1 METQTQDLVPVN
13 DADIAALVNAAR
25 ELLPD
30 DTVGLPLKYAKGHW
44 YVKQGKD
51 NEVEVGPTDPYVVDM
66 LSYTEEWKRWQDKK
80 PTHKISGRRVDGFIN
95 PPRHLLPEYENKDGT
110 WPIGAKGPADPW
122 QEGQRLTLRD
132 LATGELVTW
141 SSTSWGGRI
150 AIGELLDQWAAECR
164 QHPGLMPVVLLTS
177 YERPTDYGPTPTP
190 RLKIIDWEAFGPDAL
205 PPGDPTKTAAT
216 RRALEALQTLALP
229 KPTASTKTQQ
239 RGDMDD
245 EIPF

>member
-1 METQTQDLVPVN
+1 M
-13 DADIAALVNAAR
+13 
-25 ELLPD
+25 
-30 DTVGLPLKYAKGHW
+30 
-44 YVKQGKD
+44 
-51 NEVEVGPTDPYVVDM
+51 
-66 LSYTEEWKRWQDKK
+66 
-80 PTHKISGRRVDGFIN
+80 
-95 PPRHLLPEYENKDGT
+95 
-110 WPIGAKGPADPW
+110 
-122 QEGQRLTLRD
+122 RD